1 MFRWEG
7 TLYQFLYLCFGL
19 PPAPNVFTK
28 LLKIPMALL
37 KRIGIRI
44 IICLVDILT
53 ELRKRLIALRD
64 TVTFLLQCLEFSIN
78 QKNSVMAPA
87 QELQFLWVLVS
98 SNEITISH
106 LQKKIQSIKQ
116 ICQDMYQNP
125 ETAVLELA
133 KVLGHLT

>member
-1 MFRWEG
+1 
-7 TLYQFLYLCFGL
+7 
-19 PPAPNVFTK
+19 
-28 LLKIPMALL
+28 
-37 KRIGIRI
+37 
-44 IICLVDILT
+44 
-53 ELRKRLIALRD
+53 
-64 TVTFLLQCLEFSIN
+64 
-78 QKNSVMAPA
+78 MAPA

-98 SNEITISH
+98 SNETTISH